1 MESSIGKQ
9 QAQATLEVRGDYHI
23 QHCSRCTGQ
32 KGVLCNT
39 DENFQVLQRPIKNK
53 EPDSRTAWFII
64 YLDVRI
70 LLINLLFGFYFFT
83 EMTISKK

>member
-9 QAQATLEVRGDYHI
+9 QAQATLEVRGDYHSPLFEM
-23 QHCSRCTGQ
+23 HMT

-39 DENFQVLQRPIKNK
+39 DENFQVFQRPIQNK
-53 EPDSRTAWFII
+53 EPDRRTASSII
-64 YLDVRI
+64 YLDVSI